1 MTSRKRLDTVLVLAC
16 VLVGTMNVHAQ
27 REQGDETGETLY
39 FRERTGDEV
48 VYLESSEEQSG
59 SGLLLRSESDR
70 GDVHEV
76 RVDGDL
82 HTQQWHYISSENQVD
97 YTARLRGDEIVIEG
111 VNEGETVNERRRLRD
126 DDPWIQ
132 SIEKSLEPFVLSDD
146 DRMEFWTIQPD
157 SLDLRKLLAKRSGP
171 ETVDVD
177 GEQVEAW
184 RVRISLPGIGSIFW
198 GAEYWYRTSDGQFV
212 RYEGTRGPP
221 GTPETV
227 VEKIDRSEYR

>member
-1 MTSRKRLDTVLVLAC
+1 MTSIKRPDTVLALMC
-16 VLVGTMNVHAQ
+16 VLVVPMNVYGQ
-27 REQGDETGETLY
+27 RDYGDETGETLY
-39 FRERTGDEV
+39 FREQTGDEV
-48 VYLESSEEQSG
+48 VYLVSSEEPAG
-59 SGLLLRSESDR
+59 PGFLLRSESDR
-70 GDVHEV
+70 GDMHEV
-76 RVDGDL
+76 RVDENL
-82 HTQQWHYISSENQVD
+82 HTQRWRYISRENRVD

-111 VNEGETVNERRRLRD
+111 VNEGETVNERKRLRD

-132 SIEKSLEPFVLSDD
+132 SIEKSLETFVLSND

-157 SLDLRKLLAKRSGP
+157 NLSLRKLLARRSGP
-171 ETVDVD
+171 ETIDVD
-177 GEQVEAW
+177 GEPVEAW

-227 VEKIDRSEYR
+227 VEKIERSEYR

>member
-1 MTSRKRLDTVLVLAC
+1 MSRKRRNTVLALLC
-16 VLVGTMNVHAQ
+16 VLFAAPNVHAQ
-27 REQGDETGETLY
+27 QDDGDETGETLY
-39 FRERTGDEV
+39 FREQTGDEV
-48 VYLESSEEQSG
+48 VYLESSEEPAG

-82 HTQQWHYISSENQVD
+82 HTRQWHYVSRENRID
-97 YTARLRGDEIVIEG
+97 YIARLRGDEIVIEG
-111 VNEGETVNERRRLRD
+111 MNEGEAVDERRELRD

-132 SIEKSLEPFVLSDD
+132 SIEKSLEAFVLSDN

-157 SLDLRKLLAKRSGP
+157 NLSLRKLLARRSGP
-171 ETVDVD
+171 ETIEVD
-177 GEQVEAW
+177 GESVEAW
-184 RVRISLPGIGSIFW
+184 RVRISLPGVGSVFW
-198 GAEYWYRTSDGQFV
+198 GAKYWYRTSDGQFV